1 MALFV
6 SHLLPAPLNGDQKI
20 RNDRCQFGSLRLLS
34 SNRYTTIG
42 KRLLR
47 SVAFVANIDA
57 KECDASS
64 STTTGTSAKLFAG
77 GRCNQLRKD
86 CNRDEMACI
95 NCRMGITSGIAC
107 S

>member
-1 MALFV
+1 MIDYSVALFV
-6 SHLLPAPLNGDQKI
+6 SHLLPAPLNGDHKI

-57 KECDASS
+57 KECDVIIVDNDRYL
-64 STTTGTSAKLFAG
+64 GKIVRWGPL
-77 GRCNQLRKD
+77 
-86 CNRDEMACI
+86 
-95 NCRMGITSGIAC
+95 
-107 S
+107 